1 MQFKTFLAKLN
12 VRIGEYENRVSLL
25 LVANSFSAA
34 NELLDNAAALYYGEG
49 DEAQEEGGYYSNGGE
64 VHVSAYSVQEIG
76 LATFLELKSHL
87 TVRRAPN
94 VPLPGP
100 EHLQDDLS
108 TAAQAL
114 LNALR
119 AKHPELTQSHVLHA
133 LASSWG
139 EKNWQVLK
147 AKLSASSSG
156 PSWPLAAD
164 KSPLHAQLMSLKT
177 AAQAVVDQA
186 DNSGCT
192 DDLTVTSQE
201 AIEQLQA
208 VLNDLI

>member
-25 LVANSFSAA
+25 LVANSLSAA
-34 NELLDNAAALYYGEG
+34 NELLDSAAALYYGEG
-49 DEAQEEGGYYSNGGE
+49 DEAQEDGGYYSNGGE

-108 TAAQAL
+108 CAAQAL

-119 AKHPELTQSHVLHA
+119 TKHPELTQSHVLHA

-147 AKLSASSSG
+147 AKLSGQAS
-156 PSWPLAAD
+156 P
-164 KSPLHAQLMSLKT
+164 
-177 AAQAVVDQA
+177 AQATSALWAAVEKAAWAVVHQA
-186 DNSGCT
+186 DNSGCSE
-192 DDLTVTSQE
+192 DLTVTSQ
-201 AIEQLQA
+201 AAVEQLEA
-208 VLNDLI
+208 VLLKLQAPAQING